1 MLKFNVL
8 FSAVFLLPTIPGN
21 KSGGYAVIQKLV
33 KFSSWWGRWIKRL
46 GECETSQ
53 RVIV

>member
-1 MLKFNVL
+1 MKFDALVP
-8 FSAVFLLPTIPGN
+8 AVFFLPTTLSN

-33 KFSSWWGRWIKRL
+33 KFSSWWGHWIKRL
-46 GECETSQ
+46 GECETNQ